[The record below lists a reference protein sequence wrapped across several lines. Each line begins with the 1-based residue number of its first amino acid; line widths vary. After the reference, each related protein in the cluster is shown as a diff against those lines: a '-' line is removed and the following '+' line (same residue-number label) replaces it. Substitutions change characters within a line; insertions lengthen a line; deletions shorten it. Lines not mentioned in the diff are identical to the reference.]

1 MSVSTVDIQKIVD
14 ETKTIHA
21 DLLHRVEESDKE
33 RKAAHE
39 DLTSKTAQMFGEA
52 TATIERIN
60 AALNDLQTKWEKL
73 DLERKEA
80 QLAANRPPFHGLD
93 FAGKKQRSEAHQAW
107 MKAIKTRD
115 NGLHLTSEEKSL
127 IIPAYMPKEMKALYA
142 ADATTGG
149 YFAATDFL
157 DELIAYR
164 LLISPMRSICRV
176 QTTSG
181 EKVQMPSLAN
191 DTTVFWAAEQATY
204 QNSQDPTTSMIEIP
218 VHELRALLKISQQN
232 LEDSQFNLEDF
243 MKQRM
248 MLGFAKKEGAA
259 FVNGSGNGQPRGIM
273 SYPTKATSTYPGGS
287 AGLSNVTDAIPYVLS
302 GGTTGNIIQEDVTNV
317 LMDLKADYDNNNT
330 AYIFTR
336 GTLNTIRLFKDSIG
350 RPLWIPFG
358 ADVPSTVNNRK
369 YVEMPDMPQIA
380 SGAYPIAVGDFS
392 NYMIVDRVS
401 LAIRELDEL
410 FAVSGLVGFIAR
422 MRIGGDCLLPESFR
436 FLKVN

>member
-1 MSVSTVDIQKIVD
+1 MSVSALEVKELVD
-14 ETKTIHA
+14 ETKSLHA
-21 DLLHRVEESDKE
+21 KLMQRVDESDKE
-33 RKAAHE
+33 RKEAHE
-39 DLTSKTAQMFGEA
+39 SLTSQTAKMFGEA

-60 AALNDLQTKWEKL
+60 AEFAKLQEKYDALDR
-73 DLERKEA
+73 ERKEA
-80 QLAANRPPFHGLD
+80 QLAANRPPFHGVE
-93 FAGKKQRSEAHQAW
+93 FGKKQRSDAHKAW

-127 IIPAYMPKEMKALYA
+127 IIPAYMPMEQKALYA

-157 DELIAYR
+157 DELLAYR

-176 QTTSG
+176 QATSG

-191 DTTVFWAAEQATY
+191 DTTVFWAAEQAAF
-204 QNSQDPTTSMIEIP
+204 QNSQDPSTSMVEIP
-218 VHELRALLKISQQN
+218 VHEIRALLKISQQN

-248 MLGFAKKEGAA
+248 MLGFAKKEGSA
-259 FVNGSGNGQPRGIM
+259 FVAGSGNGQPQGIM
-273 SYPTKATSTYPGGS
+273 TFPTKATTSYAGGS
-287 AGLSNVTDAIPYVLS
+287 AGKNNVTDAIPYVLS
-302 GGTTGNIIQEDVTNV
+302 GGAAGNIIQEDITNV
-317 LMDLKADYDNNNT
+317 LMDLKADYDNANT

-369 YVEMPDMPQIA
+369 YVEMPDMPEIA
-380 SGAYPIAVGDFS
+380 SGNFPIAVGDFS
-392 NYMIVDRVS
+392 NYMIVDRVN

-422 MRIGGDCLLPESFR
+422 MRVGGQCLLPESFR
-436 FLKVN
+436 ELKIN

>member
-1 MSVSTVDIQKIVD
+1 MSVSALELKELTETTQKVHKILMD
-14 ETKTIHA
+14 
-21 DLLHRVEESDKE
+21 RVEESDKE

-39 DLTSKTAQMFGEA
+39 ELTSKTAQMFGEA
-52 TATIERIN
+52 SATIERIN

-127 IIPAYMPKEMKALYA
+127 IIPAYMPKEQKALYA

>member
-1 MSVSTVDIQKIVD
+1 MSVSTLEIKELVD
-14 ETKTIHA
+14 ETRSLHA
-21 DLLHRVEESDKE
+21 DLNRRVEESDKE
-33 RKAAHE
+33 RKSAHE
-39 DLTSKTAQMFGEA
+39 SLTSKTGQMFGEMKEVS
-52 TATIERIN
+52 ERLN
-60 AALNDLQTKWEKL
+60 AKLNELQEKFDALDLQ
-73 DLERKEA
+73 RKQEQIA
-80 QLAANRPPFHGLD
+80 LQRPSLHN
-93 FAGKKQRSEAHQAW
+93 AHGKKQRSAAHQAW

-115 NGLHLTSEEKSL
+115 NGVHLTQEEKSL
-127 IIPAYMPKEMKALYA
+127 ILPAYMPAERKALYA

-157 DELIAYR
+157 DELQAYQ
-164 LLISPMRSICRV
+164 LLISKMRGICRV
-176 QTTSG
+176 QATSA

-191 DTTVFWAAEQATY
+191 DTTVFWAAEQAAF
-204 QNSQDPTTSMIEIP
+204 QNSQDPTTGMIEIP
-218 VHELRALLKISQQN
+218 VHEMRALLKISQQN

-243 MKQRM
+243 MKDRM
-248 MLGFAKKEGAA
+248 MKNFAKLEGKA
-259 FVNGSGNGQPRGIM
+259 FVVGTGNGQPRGLL
-273 SYPTKATSTYPGGS
+273 SYPIKATSSYSGGS
-287 AGLSNVTDAIPYVLS
+287 AGLNNVTDAIPYVLS

-317 LMDLKADYDNNNT
+317 LMDLKADYDNDQT

-358 ADVPSTVNNRK
+358 SDVPATVNNRK

-392 NYMIVDRVS
+392 NYMIVDRIQ

-422 MRIGGDCLLPESFR
+422 MRVGGDVLLPESFR
-436 FLKVN
+436 VLKVN